1 MANSLSPSSP
11 YARYTVAT
19 ETQQFLKAA
28 LIEGSKMIE
37 AYLPEGS
44 PPGDYDYIP
53 KAIKPEI

>member
-1 MANSLSPSSP
+1 M
-11 YARYTVAT
+11 AT